1 MGGVLGFLASFL
13 GIGGGPVNVSLLML
27 MFALPI
33 KEATLYSLSTIFF
46 SQLAKLVTIAL
57 TSSFMRFD
65 LSMLFYVIPAAVI
78 GGLWGARFSR
88 VLSPKKV
95 TFIFQ
100 VIVLV
105 VLLINLYNAFVI
117 LQTLGESRLTQVKI
131 TETYCS
137 K

>member
-1 MGGVLGFLASFL
+1 MGVLGFLASFL

-88 VLSPKKV
+88 VLSPKKSDLY
-95 TFIFQ
+95 FSSNCPRGSFGQ
-100 VIVLV
+100 
-105 VLLINLYNAFVI
+105 LLQCLCH
-117 LQTLGESRLTQVKI
+117 LTNI
-131 TETYCS
+131 RRI
-137 K
+137 

>member
-1 MGGVLGFLASFL
+1 
-13 GIGGGPVNVSLLML
+13 
-27 MFALPI
+27 
-33 KEATLYSLSTIFF
+33 
-46 SQLAKLVTIAL
+46 
-57 TSSFMRFD
+57 
-65 LSMLFYVIPAAVI
+65 
-78 GGLWGARFSR
+78 
-88 VLSPKKV
+88 LSPKKV

-105 VLLINLYNAFVI
+105 VLLVNCYNAFVI

>member
-1 MGGVLGFLASFL
+1 MDLVPYMWGVLGFLASFL

-95 TFIFQ
+95 TFIFSSNCPRGSFGQ
-100 VIVLV
+100 
-105 VLLINLYNAFVI
+105 LLQCLCH
-117 LQTLGESRLTQVKI
+117 LTNI
-131 TETYCS
+131 RRI
-137 K
+137 

>member
-1 MGGVLGFLASFL
+1 MLSRCCYWRFGEQDLAGFCL
-13 GIGGGPVNVSLLML
+13 
-27 MFALPI
+27 
-33 KEATLYSLSTIFF
+33 
-46 SQLAKLVTIAL
+46 Q
-57 TSSFMRFD
+57 
-65 LSMLFYVIPAAVI
+65 
-78 GGLWGARFSR
+78 
-88 VLSPKKV
+88 KV

-105 VLLINLYNAFVI
+105 VLLVNCYNAFVI